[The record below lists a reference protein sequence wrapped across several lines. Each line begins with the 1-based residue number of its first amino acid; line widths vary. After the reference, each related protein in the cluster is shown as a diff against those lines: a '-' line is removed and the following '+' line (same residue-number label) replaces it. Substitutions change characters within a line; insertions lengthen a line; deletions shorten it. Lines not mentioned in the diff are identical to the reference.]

1 MRKMNQLIEATKP
14 LINLHDQ
21 DDGSVAVMGRD
32 LHEFLEIETPYPKWF
47 GRMSEYGFEEKVDY
61 GVTDIFV
68 PNSRGGRQTQ
78 VDHVLSIDMAKEI
91 SMIQRNEKGKQA
103 RKYFLQVEKAWNSP
117 EMIMKRALQIA
128 DKKMIALQEQIAI
141 DKPKVIFANA
151 VDASKTSILVRELA
165 KLLKQN
171 GIDIG
176 EKRLFIWLRENGYL
190 IKKLGNDYNMPTQR
204 SMDLKLFE
212 VKEGTYNHPSGE
224 IQISRTPKVTGKGQ
238 LYFIN
243 KFLEVSK

>member
-1 MRKMNQLIEATKP
+1 MQSLMETNNP
-14 LINLHDQ
+14 LINLHEQ

-32 LHEFLEIETPYPKWF
+32 LHEFLEIGTEYAKWF
-47 GRMSEYGFEEKVDY
+47 SRMSEYGFEREQD
-61 GVTDIFV
+61 F
-68 PNSRGGRQTQ
+68 NSVKIDRVQLEGNRY
-78 VDHVLSIDMAKEI
+78 VNREVIDHIMTIDMAKEI

-224 IQISRTPKVTGKGQ
+224 IQITRTPKVTGKGQ

-243 KFLEVSK
+243 KFLEVSQ